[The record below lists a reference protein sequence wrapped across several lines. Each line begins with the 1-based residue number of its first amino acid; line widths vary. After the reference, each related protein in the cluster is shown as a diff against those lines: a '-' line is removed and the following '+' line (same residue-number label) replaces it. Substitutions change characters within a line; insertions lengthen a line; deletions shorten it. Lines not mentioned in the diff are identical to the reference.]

1 MPEFLNS
8 IQYSSSSLNFFHL
21 SIKTDVVIS
30 SEPKPESLPTALP
43 FIQNFETDY
52 YSGINEQEEVLEDIL
67 EVSNKKNQ
75 STVEDTSE
83 IESFLIEN
91 TCPKSRGCRCVCD
104 DLGNN

>member
-1 MPEFLNS
+1 M
-8 IQYSSSSLNFFHL
+8 
-21 SIKTDVVIS
+21 
-30 SEPKPESLPTALP
+30 PTALP

-67 EVSNKKNQ
+67 EVSKKNNQ

-104 DLGNN
+104 DFGNDWIILYVVALILKKCMPWNRC

>member
-1 MPEFLNS
+1 M
-8 IQYSSSSLNFFHL
+8 
-21 SIKTDVVIS
+21 
-30 SEPKPESLPTALP
+30 PTALP

-67 EVSNKKNQ
+67 EVSNKNNQ
-75 STVEDTSE
+75 SIVEDTSE

-104 DLGNN
+104 DFGNDWIILYVVALILK